1 MVTNNQ
7 IKIKH
12 LHSRATFGI
21 RYSDLDERKNWTIN
35 KAVDE
40 LFKDSKSESPLTS
53 TFDYNQVK
61 EAKML
66 SEENKRMLVKQ
77 AREAIRSLNITW
89 LANMANSKEQLREKM
104 TLLWHGHFA
113 CRSQNP
119 TFLVELNNIHRKHA
133 LGSFRRMVHDV
144 AKAPAM
150 LQFLNNQQNRKG
162 HPNEN
167 FARELMELFTLGR
180 GNYTETD
187 IKESARAFTGWNF
200 NRMGEYQF
208 RPAIH
213 DDGEKAF
220 FGKKGNFNGNDI
232 IDIILE
238 KPEAARFVAGKIYK
252 HLVSDTPDA
261 ARINE
266 LGDYFYKEDYNIG
279 KLVRKIL
286 MSDWFYADRI
296 IGSKI
301 KSPVEF
307 LVGINRQFM
316 VNYQS
321 PNVLLQFQN
330 ALGQTLFYPPNVAG
344 WPGGRNWIDSSSLML
359 RLKIPSL
366 ILNAGQIDF
375 TGKADPEDEAEL
387 SMMRIKRNAIERR
400 VAATTQW
407 DEFAKQFPAGSKPEH
422 IAEFLLQCNPNA
434 NVINSSATVKNAAI
448 EIVSTPEFQLT

>member
-1 MVTNNQ
+1 
-7 IKIKH
+7 
-12 LHSRATFGI
+12 
-21 RYSDLDERKNWTIN
+21 
-35 KAVDE
+35 
-40 LFKDSKSESPLTS
+40 
-53 TFDYNQVK
+53 
-61 EAKML
+61 
-66 SEENKRMLVKQ
+66 
-77 AREAIRSLNITW
+77 
-89 LANMANSKEQLREKM
+89 
-104 TLLWHGHFA
+104 
-113 CRSQNP
+113 
-119 TFLVELNNIHRKHA
+119 
-133 LGSFRRMVHDV
+133 
-144 AKAPAM
+144 
-150 LQFLNNQQNRKG
+150 
-162 HPNEN
+162 
-167 FARELMELFTLGR
+167 MELFTLGR

-213 DDGEKAF
+213 DDGEKVF

-238 KPEAARFVAGKIYK
+238 KPEAARFVAGKVYK

-286 MSDWFYADRI
+286 TSDWFYADKI
-296 IGSKI
+296 VGSKI

-316 VNYQS
+316 VNYQAS
-321 PNVLLQFQN
+321 NVLLQFQN

-344 WPGGRNWIDSSSLML
+344 WPGGKNWIDSSSLML

-387 SMMRIKRNAIERR
+387 SMMRIKRNAIEKR

-407 DEFAKQFPAGSKPEH
+407 DEFTKQFPTGSTPGQ
-422 IAEFLLQCNPNA
+422 IAEFLLQCKPNA
-434 NVINSSATVKNAAI
+434 SVMNSSATVKNAAI
-448 EIVSTPEFQLT
+448 EIVSTPEFKLT